1 LGDISIHRAGRQVGS
16 VKFGTGNQQGK
27 EQCSAYEK
35 GSELAKQNIE
45 RIVQT
50 LFGGQRDVSG
60 HGDVI
65 LE

>member
-1 LGDISIHRAGRQVGS
+1 MVGETRDRQSTKG
-16 VKFGTGNQQGK
+16 
-27 EQCSAYEK
+27 SAYEK

-50 LFGGQRDVSG
+50 PSGGRRDVSG